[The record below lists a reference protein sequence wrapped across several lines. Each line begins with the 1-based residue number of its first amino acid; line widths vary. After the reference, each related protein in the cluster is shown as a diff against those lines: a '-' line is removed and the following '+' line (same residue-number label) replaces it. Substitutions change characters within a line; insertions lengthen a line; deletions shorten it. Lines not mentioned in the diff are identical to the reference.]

1 MKAWQTVQSKLILDH
16 PILRVEKVER
26 KLDDSPA
33 HPFIVLHSPDWVN
46 VIPVTAEGDAV
57 LIRQWRHGTEETT
70 LEIPGGLIDPGE
82 DPAQAGARELR
93 EETGFRAGRMISLG
107 SVRPNPALFD
117 NTCHTYLALDC
128 VPEGEQQPDET
139 ESIEVWTVPV
149 GMLTDLVRT
158 GEIDHCVVVAALA
171 YLWLEG
177 GVLAPGGGFMPLS
190 GQEPWGA

>member
-1 MKAWQTVQSKLILDH
+1 MKAWQTVQSELILDH
-16 PILRVEKVER
+16 PILKVEKVDR
-26 KLDDSPA
+26 RLDQQQA

-46 VIPVTAEGDAV
+46 VIPVTADGDAV

-82 DPAQAGARELR
+82 DPEGAGARELR
-93 EETGFRAGRMISLG
+93 EETGYRAGRMINLG

-128 VPEGEQQPDET
+128 TLDGEPEPDET
-139 ESIEVWTVPV
+139 ERIEVFTIPI
-149 GMLTDLVRT
+149 GLLTDMVRT

-177 GVLAPGGGFMPLS
+177 GMLAPKAGFMPLS
-190 GQEPWGA
+190 GHEQWGA